1 MLSPRPEAATALGN
15 RIEMGEYNK
24 LADAY
29 VRFFNAWLRAPEARC
44 RLLIAH
50 SDIQDALPG
59 LYAEVMN

>member
-1 MLSPRPEAATALGN
+1 
-15 RIEMGEYNK
+15 MGEYNK